1 MTAWA
6 AERSEE
12 LFSMLAPSERRQLD
26 ELGYLVLPG
35 FIPRPMLAELR
46 DRVETLWE
54 QEGSEAGSEFRYEP
68 GARRL
73 ANLVDKGTIFAE
85 LVSMPK
91 ILECIEHVIGP
102 GYKLSSL
109 NARSTNPN
117 SEESQPWHA
126 DTGAIADERGYWVC
140 NSVWMLD
147 DFTAENGATRMIPR
161 SHTWRRLPEPGN
173 TNPLPDEKLVT
184 GKAGTVV
191 IMNAHMWHG
200 GTANRTDRCRRA
212 LHAFYTRNDK
222 PQQQY
227 QKALL
232 RPQTVAALTPL
243 QRRVLALDDA
253 ENDRLSSATTRM
265 SGFLR

>member
-1 MTAWA
+1 VLD
-6 AERSEE
+6 RSEK
-12 LFSMLAPSERRQLD
+12 RQLD

-35 FIPRPMLAELR
+35 FMPASMLAELR
-46 DRVETLWE
+46 DRVEALWE
-54 QEGSEAGSEFRYEP
+54 EEGSEAGSEFRYER

-73 ANLVDKGTIFAE
+73 ANLVDKGALFAE
-85 LVSMPK
+85 LVATPK
-91 ILECIEHVIGP
+91 ILECMEHVLGP
-102 GYKLSSL
+102 AYKLSSL
-109 NARSTNPN
+109 NARSTNPHN
-117 SEESQPWHA
+117 AESQPWHA

-140 NSVWMLD
+140 NSLWMLD
-147 DFTAENGATRMIPR
+147 DFTVENGATRMLPN
-161 SHTWRRLPEPGN
+161 SHTWRRLPDPGN
-173 TNPLPDEKLVT
+173 TDSLPGEELVT
-184 GKAGTVV
+184 GEAGTVV

-232 RPQTVAALTPL
+232 RRETIAALTPL
-243 QRRVLALDDA
+243 QRRVLAIDDV

-265 SGFLR
+265 SGFLK

>member
-1 MTAWA
+1 MR
-6 AERSEE
+6 RSLEIQRIDAV
-12 LFSMLAPSERRQLD
+12 MLAQDQKQQLD

-35 FIPRPMLAELR
+35 FVAPKLLTELR
-46 DRVETLWE
+46 ERVETLWE
-54 QEGSEAGSEFRYEP
+54 QEGDNAGSEFRPEP
-68 GARRL
+68 GTRRL
-73 ANLVDKGTIFAE
+73 ANLVDKGGVFAD
-85 LVSMPK
+85 LVAMPE

-109 NARSTNPN
+109 NARSANPHN
-117 SEESQPWHA
+117 GESQPLHVDA
-126 DTGAIADERGYWVC
+126 GAVPDEFGYWVC
-140 NSVWMLD
+140 NTIWMLD

-161 SHTWRRLPEPGN
+161 SHAWRRLPPPGL
-173 TNPLPDEKLVT
+173 TDFVAGEELVT
-184 GKAGTVV
+184 GNAGTVV
-191 IMNAHMWHG
+191 VMNTHIWHG

-232 RPQTVAALTPL
+232 RPETVAALTPL

-253 ENDRLSSATTRM
+253 ENDGRSSATTRM
-265 SGFLR
+265 SGFLK

>member
-1 MTAWA
+1 
-6 AERSEE
+6 
-12 LFSMLAPSERRQLD
+12 MLTQREKQQLD
-26 ELGYLVLPG
+26 ELGYLALPD
-35 FIPRPMLAELR
+35 FIPPPLLEELR
-46 DRVETLWE
+46 NLVETLWAA
-54 QEGSEAGSEFRYEP
+54 EGDQAGSEFRHEP

-73 ANLVDKGTIFAE
+73 ANLIDKGKVFAE
-85 LVSMPK
+85 IVTMPA
-91 ILECIEHVIGP
+91 ILACIEHVIGP

-109 NARSTNPN
+109 NARSANPHN
-117 SEESQPWHA
+117 GESQPWHA
-126 DTGAIADERGYWVC
+126 DAGAIADERGYWVC

-147 DFTAENGATRMIPR
+147 DFTEANGATRMLPR

-173 TNPLPDEKLVT
+173 ADPLPGEEELVT

-212 LHAFYTRNDK
+212 LHAFYTRSDK

-232 RPQTVAALTPL
+232 RPETIAALTPL
-243 QRRVLALDDA
+243 QRRVLAIDDP

-265 SGFLR
+265 SGFLK